1 MSHIHTHDGHHHV
14 HTEEEKKAVINRLS
28 RAIGHLEKVKGMVE
42 QDCDCSEVLLQLAA
56 VKAAINNTGKVILK
70 NHIDSCVV
78 EAVEHGDM
86 QALDALETAID
97 KFIK

>member
-1 MSHIHTHDGHHHV
+1 MSHIHTHNGHHHV
-14 HTEEEKKAVINRLS
+14 HTEEEKKAVLNRLS
-28 RAIGHLEKVKGMVE
+28 RALGHLEKVKDMVE
-42 QDCDCSEVLLQLAA
+42 GNADCTEVLIQLAA
-56 VKAAINNTGKVILK
+56 VKAAINNTGKIILK

-86 QALDALETAID
+86 EALESLESAID